1 MVCSSSVNY
10 ASGGILMDTPILN
23 LDSYTKLFSTVRD
36 YIILNAKYNTLPL
49 QNVELNKAFLDM
61 IQSLDQC
68 ISRENDK
75 NQTKQPNS

>member
-1 MVCSSSVNY
+1 
-10 ASGGILMDTPILN
+10 MDTPILN